1 MNEHP
6 RDGVLQD
13 LVSGSLESGATSR
26 VERHLEACP
35 ACRAEVDALR
45 SLVASLGDL
54 PAAILPVTDLRP
66 GIWQRIDGEA
76 ATRLSAASPED
87 GSAARA
93 ALSTPPRLRFEI
105 GASRRPLAMAALV
118 LIAVTATVSIAID
131 RGFSGRGEPVDVAGG
146 EGAGATMR
154 AAEARVESAARELE
168 ALLAEQTGMLAP
180 ATREV
185 INNSL
190 SAIDAAVAEART
202 ALDGD
207 PGNPMLSHMLMAA
220 WEQKLGVLRA
230 ASQVP
235 IGI

>member
-6 RDGVLQD
+6 RDDVLQD
-13 LVSGSLESGATSR
+13 LVSGSLDSGATSH

-35 ACRAEVDALR
+35 DCRAEVNALR

-54 PAAILPVTDLRP
+54 PDAILPGTDLRP
-66 GIWQRIDGEA
+66 GIWRRIDGEA
-76 ATRLSAASPED
+76 ATRPSAASPED
-87 GSAARA
+87 GSVAWAP
-93 ALSTPPRLRFEI
+93 LSTPLRLRFAT
-105 GASRRPLAMAALV
+105 GASRRPLVMAALV
-118 LIAVTATVSIAID
+118 LIAVTAIVSIAID
-131 RGFSGRGEPVDVAGG
+131 RGMSGRGAQADVAGG
-146 EGAGATMR
+146 ERAGATML
-154 AAEARVESAARELE
+154 AAEARVESATRELE

-185 INNSL
+185 IDNSL
-190 SAIDAAVAEART
+190 RAIDAAVAEART

-220 WEQKLGVLRA
+220 WEKKLGVLRA

>member
-6 RDGVLQD
+6 RDDVLQD
-13 LVSGSLESGATSR
+13 LVSGSLDSGATSR
-26 VERHLEACP
+26 IERHLEACP
-35 ACRAEVDALR
+35 DCRAEVNALR

-54 PAAILPVTDLRP
+54 PAAVLPGTDLRA

-76 ATRLSAASPED
+76 ATRPSAASPED
-87 GSAARA
+87 GSVASA
-93 ALSTPPRLRFEI
+93 ALSTPPRLRFAT
-105 GASRRPLAMAALV
+105 GASRWPLATAALV

-131 RGFSGRGEPVDVAGG
+131 RGISGRGEPADGAGG
-146 EGAGATMR
+146 ERAGATMR

-220 WEQKLGVLRA
+220 WEKKLGVLRA